1 MNQKEFSEHLG
12 VTQNY
17 VSELKRKGRLVLFDD
32 GSVNVEASMQ
42 LIADTEDPGKAHV
55 AERHQRER
63 EQKLSGQL
71 DDMSGRAGSAY
82 QQARAMREKYTA
94 MQAKI
99 AYEKEIGVLL
109 VAQEVRMAVADGDA
123 IIRNRLE
130 SLPDILAPQLA
141 AEKDEQKIRLLL
153 SSQIEYLL
161 DELSRTFN
169 GMVKS

>member
-1 MNQKEFSEHLG
+1 MNQLEFAAHIGKARSYI
-12 VTQNY
+12 TQ
-17 VSELKRKGRLVLFDD
+17 LKNNGRLVMNGDQVD
-32 GSVNVEASMQ
+32 VEATMQ
-42 LIADTEDPGKAHV
+42 LIADTEDPSKAGV
-55 AERHQRER
+55 VDRHQRER
-63 EQKLSGQL
+63 EQKMTGQL

-82 QQARAMREKYTA
+82 QQARAMREKYAA

-109 VAQEVRMAVADGDA
+109 EAQEVRMAVADGDA

-141 AEKDEQKIRLLL
+141 AEKDEQKIRILLAG
-153 SSQIEYLL
+153 QIEYLL

-169 GMVKS
+169 GMVKR